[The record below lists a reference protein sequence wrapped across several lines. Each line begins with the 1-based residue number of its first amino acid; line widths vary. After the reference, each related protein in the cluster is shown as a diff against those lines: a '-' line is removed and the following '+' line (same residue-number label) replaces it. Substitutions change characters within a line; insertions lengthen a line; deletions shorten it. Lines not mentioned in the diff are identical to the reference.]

1 MEKNNNKRS
10 KLILLLLLIMGIS
23 IGYAALSSTLNI
35 NGNTNIKTAKW
46 DIHFENLIKT
56 TGSATATKDAA
67 IDTTKMLI
75 EYGVKLPKPGDFY
88 EFTVEVVNAG
98 SIDAMVSKVVKTGL
112 DDSQSKYITYK
123 VTYADGTEV
132 KEKDKLSAGDKKS
145 IKVRVEYR
153 TDLDSADLPTE
164 DKAIDLSF
172 QVVYVQADDTTK
184 DENSTFPTYFAIGT
198 PTTSSTTDYKTL
210 GKTVFAALGSDGST
224 GVCIDDDGLFCIKA
238 NDYENTKAKIKEHL
252 VDNCI
257 PDQDGHFSCYN
268 SESGF
273 SCGVYQDGRVDC
285 YNKDYNDCTAMAD
298 GSFHCS

>member
-1 MEKNNNKRS
+1 MEKSNNKRS

-46 DIHFENLIKT
+46 DIHFENLVKT

-184 DENSTFPTYFAIGT
+184 EETSTFPTYFAIGT

-210 GKTVFAALGSDGST
+210 NRNTFAALGSDGSL
-224 GVCIDDDGLFCIKA
+224 GVCIYDNGLFCLKS
-238 NDYENTKAKIKEHL
+238 NDFENTKAKMKEHFGA
-252 VDNCI
+252 DICDESSSSYGCQNDAFNCGAGT
-257 PDQDGHFSCYN
+257 DGFVSCIDKVTN
-268 SESGF
+268 QSCFVGGSG
-273 SCGVYQDGRVDC
+273 S
-285 YNKDYNDCTAMAD
+285 
-298 GSFHCS
+298 SFCSN